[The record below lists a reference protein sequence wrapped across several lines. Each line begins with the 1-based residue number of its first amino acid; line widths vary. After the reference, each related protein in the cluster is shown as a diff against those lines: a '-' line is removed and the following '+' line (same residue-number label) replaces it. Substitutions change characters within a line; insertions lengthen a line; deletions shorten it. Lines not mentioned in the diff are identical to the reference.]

1 MTYQDKLGVYRVGD
15 LKFYNKLEAIEMH
28 SKTGIHPHWD
38 FNEAVFDSY
47 NWTVEPTE
55 NILELYR
62 LRAEQLRSSY
72 DYIVLMYSG
81 GADSET
87 VLQSFFSNDIN
98 INEIVSYIN
107 YNAAGHCADFCNS
120 ETVQVAVPRIEQI
133 RSKWPWIKHT
143 MLDLSEITMNHF
155 ENPLLKFDW
164 IYNTNM
170 CFTPNCVA
178 RGSLANKMPGWMDII
193 NSGKKLC
200 VLWGHD
206 KPRICHEN
214 NRYSVRFIDI
224 IDNGPTVNSMA
235 GQQPY
240 TDELFFWTPDFPKIL
255 IKQAHLIKNY
265 LETQLESS
273 AWISTQRSNL
283 AYRTKHGTQYWLT
296 NHGVHQI
303 IYPNWNID
311 TFSAGKPS
319 SIFFSL
325 RDSWFIDLNNSYQ
338 AKHVWQMGIEK
349 LWELVPDYWKND
361 PSDCSK
367 GLKGCWSKDYYL
379 E

>member
-1 MTYQDKLGVYRVGD
+1 MHTDKLGCYRVGD

-87 VLQSFFSNDIN
+87 VLQSFVDNDIN
-98 INEIVSYIN
+98 LDEIVSYIN
-107 YNAAGHCADFCNS
+107 TTATGACADFCNS
-120 ETVQVAVPRIEQI
+120 ETIQVAVPRIEKI

-143 MLDLSEITMNHF
+143 MLELSDTIVKHF
-155 ENPLLKFDW
+155 QNDSTKFDW

-170 CFTPNCVA
+170 FYTPNCVA
-178 RGSLANKMPGWMDII
+178 RQDLASKIPGWQDII

-200 VLWGHD
+200 VLWGQD
-206 KPRICHEN
+206 KPRIHHVD
-214 NRYSVRFIDI
+214 NRFSLRFLDV
-224 IDNGPTVNSMA
+224 IDNGPTVYSMT
-235 GQQPY
+235 GQQSY
-240 TDELFFWTPDFPKIL
+240 TDELFYWTPDFPKIA
-255 IKQAHLIKNY
+255 IKQGHMIKTY
-265 LETQLESS
+265 LQTQLENSV
-273 AWISTQRSNL
+273 WISTRRSDL
-283 AYRTKHGTQYWLT
+283 AYCVKQGTRYWLS

-303 IYPNWNID
+303 IYPNWNIN
-311 TFSAGKPS
+311 TYSAGKPS
-319 SIFFSL
+319 SIVESL
-325 RDSWFIDLNNSYQ
+325 RDKWFIDLNDTYQ
-338 AKHVWQMGIEK
+338 AKHVWQMGVEK
-349 LWELVPDYWKND
+349 LWALVPDYWKND
-361 PSDCSK
+361 PSDCSA
-367 GLKGCWSKDYYL
+367 GLVACWSKDYYL